1 MPAPFA
7 APVADPGRLIV
18 LNKDEHTVMFVRCAS
33 GEVLATIE
41 VARDPHEVAVTPDG
55 ALSYVVSSVGE
66 RVAVIDNDRMAV
78 VETFSHPQ
86 FAFPHHVDFDAD
98 GNLWLASTLANRVFV
113 FARPGHEP
121 LAVIPTGQHSS
132 HMLAFTPDRARVYV
146 PNIRSN
152 SLTLIDA
159 VARRVLRHVL
169 VGKGPE
175 GVAVHPA
182 GAFVYV
188 AAQHED
194 AVQVISTQTHELIAR
209 ESVGSMPVRMA
220 FSPDGRYAF
229 VPNRRSKDLSVLDTS
244 SHREI
249 KRIPIGIWPGGVVF
263 EPSGRYAYVANN
275 KTNDVSVVEVA
286 SLWEVARYRVG
297 IHPDGIGYVPL

>member
-1 MPAPFA
+1 MPDT
-7 APVADPGRLIV
+7 VADTGRLIV
-18 LNKDEHTVMFVRCAS
+18 LNKDEDTVMFIACAS

-41 VARDPHEVAVTPDG
+41 VANDPHEVVVTPDG
-55 ALSYVVSSVGE
+55 ATSYVVSSVGE
-66 RVAVIDNDRMAV
+66 RVAVIDNAAMDVR
-78 VETFSHPQ
+78 ETFTHPE

-98 GNLWLASTLANRVFV
+98 GNLWLASTLANKVFV
-113 FARPGHEP
+113 FSRPAHAP
-121 LAVIPTGQHSS
+121 LSVIPTGQHSS
-132 HMLAFTPDRARVYV
+132 HMLAFTPDRRRVYV

-159 VARRVLRHVL
+159 AERRVLRHVL

-175 GVAVHPA
+175 GVAVHPS
-182 GAFVYV
+182 GEFLYV

-194 AVQVISTQTHELIAR
+194 VVQVISTQTHELLAR

-229 VPNRRSKDLSVLDTS
+229 VPNRYSKDLSVLDTER
-244 SHREI
+244 HREV

-275 KTNDVSVVEVA
+275 KTNDVSVIDVA
-286 SLWEVARYRVG
+286 SLWEVERHRVG
-297 IHPDGIGYVPL
+297 IHPDGIGYVPG

>member
-1 MPAPFA
+1 MPEV
-7 APVADPGRLIV
+7 VADSGRLIV
-18 LNKDEHTVMFVRCAS
+18 LNKDEHTVMFVGCAA

-55 ALSYVVSSVGE
+55 AISYVVSSVGE
-66 RVAVIDNDRMAV
+66 RVAIIDNGSMTVR
-78 VETFSHPQ
+78 ETFTHPE

-98 GNLWLASTLANRVFV
+98 GNLWLASTLANKVFV
-113 FARPGHEP
+113 FSRPDHAP

-132 HMLAFTPDRARVYV
+132 HMLAFTPDRSRVYV

-159 VARRVLRHVL
+159 AERRVLRHVL

-175 GVAVHPA
+175 GVAVHPS
-182 GAFVYV
+182 GAFLYV

-194 AVQVISTQTHELIAR
+194 VVEVISTQTHELLAR
-209 ESVGSMPVRMA
+209 EGVGSMPVRMA

-229 VPNRRSKDLSVLDTS
+229 V
-244 SHREI
+244 
-249 KRIPIGIWPGGVVF
+249 
-263 EPSGRYAYVANN
+263 ANN
-275 KTNDVSVVEVA
+275 KTNDVSVVDVA

-297 IHPDGIGYVPL
+297 VHPDGIGYVPA

>member
-78 VETFSHPQ
+78 AETFSHPQ

-159 VARRVLRHVL
+159 VERRVLRQVL

>member
-1 MPAPFA
+1 MTDA
-7 APVADPGRLIV
+7 VADTGRLIV
-18 LNKDEHTVMFVRCAS
+18 LNKDEDTVMFIACAS

-41 VARDPHEVAVTPDG
+41 VASDPHEVVVTPDG
-55 ALSYVVSSVGE
+55 ATSYVVSSVGE
-66 RVAVIDNDRMAV
+66 RVAVIDNAAMDVR
-78 VETFSHPQ
+78 ETFTHPE

-98 GNLWLASTLANRVFV
+98 GNLWLASTLANKVFV
-113 FARPGHEP
+113 FSRPAHAP
-121 LAVIPTGQHSS
+121 LSVIPTGQHSS
-132 HMLAFTPDRARVYV
+132 HMLAFTPDRSRVYV

-159 VARRVLRHVL
+159 AERRVLRHVL

-175 GVAVHPA
+175 GVAVHPS
-182 GAFVYV
+182 GEFLYV

-194 AVQVISTQTHELIAR
+194 VVQVVSTQTHELLAR

-229 VPNRRSKDLSVLDTS
+229 VPNRYSKDLSVLDTER
-244 SHREI
+244 HREV

-275 KTNDVSVVEVA
+275 KTNDVSVIDVA
-286 SLWEVARYRVG
+286 SLWEVERHRVG
-297 IHPDGIGYVPL
+297 IHPDGIGYVPG